1 MRAKSGQFRFTDIGA
16 VLLALTVCFWPT
28 VLTIAA
34 ERTHPV
40 STMPLVPAL
49 GPERIQEL
57 GRWKE
62 IARWIEDKIKR
73 LEAFDDSTLEVVDY
87 GTVKLVSGQKG
98 VRLRRSYGSG
108 YLGLGFDRGQTYSE
122 SALTVTHRIGVVPI
136 DSDSILV
143 RAYKATGEIA
153 TNDTSTVGYLVW
165 KADR

>member
-1 MRAKSGQFRFTDIGA
+1 MKRNWIDFAPLLFILLIAAAA
-16 VLLALTVCFWPT
+16 VAV
-28 VLTIAA
+28 A

-49 GPERIQEL
+49 PPERIQEL

-62 IARWIEDKIKR
+62 IARWIEDKITR
-73 LEAFDDSTLEVVDY
+73 LEAYDDSTFEVVDY
-87 GTVKLVSGQKG
+87 GTVKLVSGQMG
-98 VRLRRSYGSG
+98 VKLRRSYGSSG
-108 YLGLGFDRGQTYSE
+108 YLAMGFDRGQTYTE
-122 SALTVTHRIGVVPI
+122 TALTVTHRIGVVPI